1 MHFLFDKDKTLQSWQ
16 LHPVN
21 KNSSRSIALLHASTL
36 CSSRFGSSWAVADK
50 VCFFLLSSI
59 LDLRSSIPDP
69 WSPILVFQ
77 TTYHLFMVIDYL
89 PWCSNYFQHSWP
101 VLLARIVGVK
111 REEGGWKIEERE
123 REVEPFKLPTLPLP
137 SLRQLRAG
145 WFFCKLSHLCFYF
158 FVCAF
163 CRQFTTTANKSLRHK
178 FMRIY

>member
-1 MHFLFDKDKTLQSWQ
+1 MHFLFEKDQSWQ
-16 LHPVN
+16 SHPVN
-21 KNSSRSIALLHASTL
+21 KNSSRSIALLHAS
-36 CSSRFGSSWAVADK
+36 AVRGLDLLEQSLIKFVFSA
-50 VCFFLLSSI
+50 FLYPRSSI
-59 LDLRSSIPDP
+59 LNP

-77 TTYHLFMVIDYL
+77 ATYHLFMAIAY
-89 PWCSNYFQHSWP
+89 WCSNYFQQSWP

-111 REEGGWKIEERE
+111 REEGGWNIEERE

-145 WFFCKLSHLCFYF
+145 CFFGKLSHLCFYF